1 MTDLEII
8 KDRAVKLYQIDYYD
22 YAEELCAEIV
32 NSAERMETELVK
44 SLSRN
49 MVANGI
55 IRDLNNE
62 ITRLKAELASKPV
75 YPHVEIKTKPKP
87 WSECAFEKNGSYCR
101 HCGRGVK
108 KESEGKNGQM

>member
-1 MTDLEII
+1 MTDLDII

-62 ITRLKAELASKPV
+62 IARELERMNRLKALELKSEMIIP
-75 YPHVEIKTKPKP
+75 EIVDKIM
-87 WSECAFEKNGSYCR
+87 ED
-101 HCGRGVK
+101 
-108 KESEGKNGQM
+108 